1 MRSEVLAEDSKALFL
16 ETCVK
21 IGVADLHKELC
32 KNGWSTLGQ
41 FAFSSSYMP
50 GQADDAPFFKGVV
63 RKLALD
69 DGDHRVSGLRRL
81 FFEAYTVAASE
92 MRRRHRRSD

>member
-1 MRSEVLAEDSKALFL
+1 MAEDSAALFQ
-16 ETCVK
+16 EACVK
-21 IGVADLHKELC
+21 CNVGDLHKSLVKC
-32 KNGWSTLGQ
+32 GWSTFGQ

-63 RKLALD
+63 AKLNVDAD
-69 DGDHRVSGLRRL
+69 DVRVSGLRRL

-92 MRRRHRRSD
+92 MRRC